1 MYLRTLNQSKT
12 TVMRRKS
19 TILLLPFSIIAV
31 CLLLSFSND
40 RRKFQL
46 SQQLNIFNSII
57 KELDLFYVDTIMPEK
72 IIGHGIDAMLSDL
85 DPYTVYY
92 SEKEADELKMM
103 ITGKYAGIGSVIRFH
118 TVKNTT
124 VIADPYEDMPAAK
137 AGLKAGD
144 AILSING
151 TDIHGMS
158 TDSVSNMLRG
168 EPGTKL
174 TLVIERPGVK
184 KPITVNIERASIAM
198 PPIPYYGIQHDS
210 IGYIQ
215 LNSFTENCSKDMRR
229 AIIDLKGRGA
239 TSFIIDLRGNG
250 GGSLQE
256 SVNIVNLFIPKGKTI
271 VTTKG
276 KTKNANEEYKTT
288 REPLDT
294 ESPLIILVD
303 GQTAS
308 ASEILAG
315 SLQDFDRAV
324 IVGSRTYGKGLVQS
338 TRSLPGNGYLKLTT
352 AKYYIPSGRC
362 VQALD
367 YSHRSNDGRAQ
378 RIPDSLTNIFYTAAG
393 REVRDGGGIRPDVQP
408 KGEELSTLLLYLM
421 QDMTIFDFA
430 TEYRLQHDSIAPA
443 HTFEL
448 DNQSY
453 AQFTK
458 MLKAS
463 GFNYDMQSSRI
474 LKDLKDMIKFE
485 GYADITKDEIAALES
500 KLQHNLDHSLT
511 HFSKHVKQLIG
522 DEIIKRYYGQK
533 GEIAYGLRDD
543 ADLEE
548 SYLILND
555 RARYNSLL
563 APAAK

>member
-1 MYLRTLNQSKT
+1 MRYKKT
-12 TVMRRKS
+12 ALFLPLLII
-19 TILLLPFSIIAV
+19 TIFLLF
-31 CLLLSFSND
+31 SFSND

-72 IIGHGIDAMLSDL
+72 IIGSSIDAMLSKL

-118 TVKNTT
+118 TEKNTT
-124 VIADPYEDMPAAK
+124 VITDPYENMPATK
-137 AGLKAGD
+137 AGLKIGD
-144 AILSING
+144 AILSINNI
-151 TDIHGMS
+151 DVRGMS
-158 TDSVSNMLRG
+158 VDSVSNMLRG

-174 TLVIERPGVK
+174 TLKIERPGTK
-184 KPITVNIERASIAM
+184 KPITVNIERANISL
-198 PPIPYYGIQHDS
+198 PPIPYYGIQCDS

-294 ESPLIILVD
+294 ESPLIVLVD

-315 SLQDFDRAV
+315 SLQDLDRAV
-324 IVGSRTYGKGLVQS
+324 IVGSRTFGKGLVQS

-352 AKYYIPSGRC
+352 SKYYIPSGRC

-367 YSHRSNDGRAQ
+367 YSHRSSDGKAT

-408 KGEELSTLLLYLM
+408 KAEELSTLLLYLI
-421 QDMTIFDFA
+421 QDMTIFDYA
-430 TEYRLQHDSIAPA
+430 TEYRLTHDSIAPA
-443 HTFEL
+443 HLFEL
-448 DNQSY
+448 DDQSY

-458 MLKAS
+458 RLKES
-463 GFNYDMQSSRI
+463 GFSYDMQSGNI
-474 LKDLKDMIKFE
+474 LKELKEMMQFE
-485 GYADITKDEIAALES
+485 GYADITKEEIASLEK
-500 KLQHNLDHSLT
+500 KLQHNLDHSLN
-511 HFSKHVKQLIG
+511 HFSKHVKRLIG
-522 DEIIKRYYGQK
+522 DEIVKRYYGQK
-533 GEIAYGLRDD
+533 GEIVYGLRDD
-543 ADLEE
+543 TDLEE
-548 SYLILND
+548 SYNILSD
-555 RARYNSLL
+555 RERYNNLL
-563 APAAK
+563 TAPKKK